1 MIIFLFFFSVQSIF
15 IELHST
21 NDRKYLTKQQI
32 GDQSL
37 EFQITLDTNLLMVL
51 DSQMVINA
59 PAYSSD
65 DSTTFQLISSNSE
78 LCWTFVQVSTTSE
91 CSFIYRTETN
101 NTCEGALSLEK
112 LMFGSLALT
121 NIIFGRIQKESTGQL
136 VTGLIG
142 VGPANLKN
150 MYGTSIIEA
159 IISVIK

>member
-1 MIIFLFFFSVQSIF
+1 MIIF

-78 LCWTFVQVSTTSE
+78 LC
-91 CSFIYRTETN
+91 
-101 NTCEGALSLEK
+101 
-112 LMFGSLALT
+112 
-121 NIIFGRIQKESTGQL
+121 
-136 VTGLIG
+136 
-142 VGPANLKN
+142 
-150 MYGTSIIEA
+150 
-159 IISVIK
+159 